1 MPRERTFIMIKPDGV
16 QRGLVSKIIARF
28 EEKGFKLVGAAPP
41 LLACSGVSCARLLAR
56 ARLALAAFDAPHHPR
71 QVALKLKQ
79 ADKALLEEHYGDLKS
94 KPFFP
99 GLVEYMLSGPVVPMV
114 SSHPCRERASGEHA
128 SSVHARA
135 AVRCAPAK
143 LRPLL
148 PWAVHLRCRP
158 RGSGG
163 TYNRAPGNWRLVP

>member
-1 MPRERTFIMIKPDGV
+1 VLWGV
-16 QRGLVSKIIARF
+16 VRAL
-28 EEKGFKLVGAAPP
+28 
-41 LLACSGVSCARLLAR
+41 LLAR
-56 ARLALAAFDAPHHPR
+56 ARLARAAFDARHHPR

-114 SSHPCRERASGEHA
+114 SSHPRREQASGEHA
-128 SSVHARA
+128 SRVHARA

-143 LRPLL
+143 LRTLF
-148 PWAVHLRCRP
+148 PWAVHPRCRP

-163 TYNRAPGNWRLVP
+163 T